1 MDDINP
7 NYMEYIFTSKV
18 DAQLKSNDTLV
29 NLHKTSNY
37 GDKKLTALGL
47 KKWNQLPQNII
58 SEIYFSKFKEYID
71 TWFGPQCKC
80 NICIVDYVC
89 DKLYKNYGQ
98 NG

>member
-71 TWFGPQCKC
+71 TWFGSQYKC
-80 NICIVDYVC
+80 NICTVDCVC